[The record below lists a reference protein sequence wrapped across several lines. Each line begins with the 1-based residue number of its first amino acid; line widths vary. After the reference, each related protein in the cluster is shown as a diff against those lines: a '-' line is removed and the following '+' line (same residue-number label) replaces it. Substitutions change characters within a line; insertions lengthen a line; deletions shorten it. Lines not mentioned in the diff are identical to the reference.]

1 MSDEELVT
9 TSGQPSPGAVL
20 AQAREA
26 LGVTQREVSDAL
38 NLPITTIDAIESED
52 KARLPAHVFTRGY
65 VRAYAKLLEVDPE
78 PLVAAWAADYQGVEN
93 AKPLLQATSPDGMRF
108 LDLTLERVSRN
119 PRGMAGL
126 GLGVV
131 ILIVLIWSLTSSETS
146 TDEERGSAP
155 ETSED
160 QAQAVDAIEPVSAG
174 VDTGATVAESQPRI
188 EQAIMAA
195 QATIEIDGDTVRR
208 LTSAGDD
215 RLSLQFVEEC
225 WVEIKDA
232 DGNVLFGDLGQTGQS
247 MDFIGAGP
255 FSVLL
260 GYAPGAAL
268 SFNAEPVALA
278 PHTRNNVANL
288 VLGQ

>member
-1 MSDEELVT
+1 MSDEELAT
-9 TSGQPSPGAVL
+9 SSGQPSPGAVL

-52 KARLPAHVFTRGY
+52 KSRLPAHVFTRGY
-65 VRAYAKLLEVDPE
+65 VRAYAKLLEVDPD
-78 PLVAAWAADYQGVEN
+78 PLVAAWAADQHVVEN
-93 AKPLLQATSPDGMRF
+93 AKPLLQATSPSAIR
-108 LDLTLERVSRN
+108 LADLSLERVLRN
-119 PRGMAGL
+119 PRGMAGA
-126 GLGVV
+126 GLAVV
-131 ILIVLIWSLTSSETS
+131 LLIVLIWSLTSSETPA
-146 TDEERGSAP
+146 DEEPRSAP

-160 QAQAVDAIEPVSAG
+160 HTQEVDAIDPVSAG
-174 VDTGATVAESQPRI
+174 GNAGVTGAESPPRI
-188 EQAIMAA
+188 EQAVMQA
-195 QATIEIDGDTVRR
+195 QATVEIDGDTVRR
-208 LTSAGDD
+208 LTSAGND

-232 DGNVLFGDLGQTGQS
+232 EGNVLFGDLGQTGQS